1 MPEISRRG
9 FVAVLGGG
17 AVASTAAV
25 STLVAGWPDGA
36 RVKSRGRGRWTRFG
50 TVAVLGATRREL
62 VSADA
67 GEHAHHAAMTS
78 ASTHTTWSGRVEVEV
93 EVHNGTDRPIL
104 VSPGQFRLRVGNTG
118 PTVSPYE
125 AGWPVGPL
133 APAATV
139 TSWVSYLAPD
149 GDAELWVEYVDPAA
163 TAAQAFPIVPEV
175 LA

>member
-17 AVASTAAV
+17 AVASGAAV
-25 STLVAGWPDGA
+25 STWVAGWPEDL
-36 RVKSRGRGRWTRFG
+36 RVRSRGRGRWTRFG

-62 VSADA
+62 VGADVGA
-67 GEHAHHAAMTS
+67 HSHHAASTS
-78 ASTHTTWSGRVEVEV
+78 VSADRTWSSRVEVEV

-118 PTVSPYE
+118 PTVSPYD

-139 TSWVSYLAPD
+139 ASWVSYLAPD